1 MQHYFLYG
9 FFSPYFFMDR
19 SYIIY
24 VLPALILALFAQ
36 MNVQSTFSRYSDK
49 LNARGYTGSDVAR
62 RILDQNGLYSVRI
75 ERIPGNLSDHYDPRD
90 RVVRLSE
97 QVYDGRSVASIG
109 VAAHETGHAIQ
120 HSVAYAPLTI
130 RNAIIPVTQFGS
142 SASIWLILIG
152 FFFNWQPL
160 VLLGIV
166 LFSFAVLFQLITLPV
181 EFNAS
186 SRALK
191 ILSESNI
198 LYEDELAGARKVL
211 RAAALTYVAA
221 TVVAFAQLLRLLSLF
236 GGNRRDN

>member
-1 MQHYFLYG
+1 MHHLFLYG
-9 FFSPYFFMDR
+9 LFSPYFFIDR

-24 VLPALILALFAQ
+24 VLPALALAFFAQ
-36 MNVQSTFSRYSDK
+36 INVQSTFSRYS
-49 LNARGYTGSDVAR
+49 NVFSARGFTGYDVAR

-75 ERIPGNLSDHYDPRD
+75 ERVSGNLTDHYDPRD
-90 RVVRLSE
+90 HVIRLSE

-109 VAAHETGHAIQ
+109 VAAHESGHAIQ
-120 HSVAYAPLTI
+120 HSVAYAPLSV

-142 SASIWLILIG
+142 SASIWLLLIG

-191 ILSESNI
+191 ILNDSGI
-198 LYEDELAGARKVL
+198 LYKDELSGARKVL
-211 RAAALTYVAA
+211 KAAALTYVAA
-221 TVVAFAQLLRLLSLF
+221 TIVAFAQLLRLLSIF
-236 GGNRRDN
+236 GGSRRDN